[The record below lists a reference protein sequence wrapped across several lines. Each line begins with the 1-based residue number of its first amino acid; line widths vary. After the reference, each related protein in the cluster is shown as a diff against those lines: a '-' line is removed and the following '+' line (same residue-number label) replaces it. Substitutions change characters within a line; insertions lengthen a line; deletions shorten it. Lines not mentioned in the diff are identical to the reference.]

1 MQTNDPSPGA
11 LPVSGAAPVT
21 APGAA
26 STTVLPLRA
35 TAGLWSG
42 WTLLAAMANAAGWI
56 DVLPRAGAGLAAGAL
71 LLVVLAAG
79 LARRPQGRAA
89 GRGLVLAGAGLAL
102 AAGFLATAGGL
113 ADRAAAVL
121 AAGMALSTVLAAAP
135 LLPGRWVARCA
146 GAALVALPLADV
158 LRSLGLDLPLPAP
171 GALALPA
178 AAFALV
184 LVALVAGA
192 AGIAAER
199 QRLERQRERLADDLR
214 RVTHHVE
221 RDQLTNSFSRRHII
235 EMLTREMARTDRTGE
250 FFCVCL
256 LDLDHFKALNDN
268 HGHLTGDRIL
278 ASFARRVRGE
288 LRSMDTVNRAGVQSA
303 LGRVGGEE
311 FLVILPHTTL
321 KGALRVAERMRQ
333 AVNERPLDGQHAV
346 TVSIGIAEYRG
357 SETVG
362 GLLGRAD
369 KALYGAKRG
378 GRNRVHCASRE
389 GSTAQVVMPDIP
401 RSASRGQ

>member
-1 MQTNDPSPGA
+1 
-11 LPVSGAAPVT
+11 
-21 APGAA
+21 
-26 STTVLPLRA
+26 
-35 TAGLWSG
+35 
-42 WTLLAAMANAAGWI
+42 
-56 DVLPRAGAGLAAGAL
+56 
-71 LLVVLAAG
+71 
-79 LARRPQGRAA
+79 
-89 GRGLVLAGAGLAL
+89 
-102 AAGFLATAGGL
+102 
-113 ADRAAAVL
+113 
-121 AAGMALSTVLAAAP
+121 
-135 LLPGRWVARCA
+135 
-146 GAALVALPLADV
+146 
-158 LRSLGLDLPLPAP
+158 
-171 GALALPA
+171 
-178 AAFALV
+178 
-184 LVALVAGA
+184 
-192 AGIAAER
+192 
-199 QRLERQRERLADDLR
+199 
-214 RVTHHVE
+214 
-221 RDQLTNSFSRRHII
+221 
-235 EMLTREMARTDRTGE
+235 MLTREMSRTDRTGE

-401 RSASRGQ
+401 RSGSRGQ